1 MYKNAQFTTNNQ
13 KEVLDFMKAHPFVLL
28 CGIGA
33 DGKPVA
39 THIPVLIEEREGSI
53 FLQAH
58 TMRKQQHTLAFEQ
71 NENVLAVFQGA
82 HCYVSARWYEPQNV
96 ASTWNYSSVH
106 ATGTLRLLD
115 DDGLYAV
122 LKNTTSHFEGS
133 PHTPASM
140 DKMDE
145 AYIRSN
151 MKAIIAF
158 EIEVTQLEHVFKL
171 SQNKPAKTQENIVQH
186 LEQGNQDE
194 QAVAAD
200 MKRVMQQA
208 AQSK

>member
-39 THIPVLIEEREGSI
+39 THIPVLIEEREGRI

-71 NENVLAVFQGA
+71 NSNVLAVFQGA
-82 HCYVSARWYEPQNV
+82 HCYISAQWYEPQNV
-96 ASTWNYSSVH
+96 ASTWNYSAVH
-106 ATGTLRLLD
+106 ATGTLRLMD
-115 DDGLYAV
+115 DDGLYML
-122 LKNTTSHFEGS
+122 LKNMTSHFEGS

-140 DKMDE
+140 DKMDD

-158 EIEVTQLEHVFKL
+158 EIEVTQLEHAFKL

-186 LEQGNQDE
+186 LQRGNSDE

-200 MKRVMQQA
+200 MKRVLQQA
-208 AQSK
+208 KPSK

>member
-1 MYKNAQFTTNNQ
+1 MYKHAKFTTNNQ
-13 KEVLDFMKAHPFVLL
+13 KDVLDFMKAHPFVLL

-39 THIPVLIEEREGSI
+39 THIPVLIEEREDRI

-58 TMRKQQHTLAFEQ
+58 TMRKLQHTLAYEQ
-71 NENVLAVFQGA
+71 NANVLAIFQGA
-82 HCYVSARWYEPQNV
+82 HCYISAQLYEPQNV
-96 ASTWNYSSVH
+96 ASTWNYSAVH
-106 ATGTLRLLD
+106 ASGTLRLLD

-122 LKNTTSHFEGS
+122 LKNMTSHFEGG

-140 DKMDE
+140 DRMDE

-158 EIEVTQLEHVFKL
+158 EIEVTQLDHVFKL
-171 SQNKPAKTQENIVQH
+171 SQNKPEKTQENIVKH
-186 LEQGNQDE
+186 LEQGNSNE
-194 QAVAAD
+194 QAVAAE
-200 MKRVMQQA
+200 MKRVMQQTV
-208 AQSK
+208 QPK

>member
-39 THIPVLIEEREGSI
+39 THIPVLIEERDGRI

-82 HCYVSARWYEPQNV
+82 HCYVSAQWYEAQNV
-96 ASTWNYSSVH
+96 ASTWNYSAVH
-106 ATGTLRLLD
+106 AAGTLRLLN

-122 LKNTTSHFEGS
+122 LKNMTSHFEGG

-151 MKAIIAF
+151 MKAIVAF
-158 EIEVTQLEHVFKL
+158 EIEVTKLEHVFKL

-194 QAVAAD
+194 QAVATD

-208 AQSK
+208 NQSK